1 MKKSTIAAALAASIA
16 SAAIGIH
23 LASAA
28 VPAACRTI
36 KLGNIG
42 WTDNEVQD
50 AVFTTLAEGL
60 GYMVKTNLYSEEVMY
75 AGMKDKKIDVF
86 LDDWTP
92 SMNKIS
98 GPYEKTKAIDVIGP
112 DLTGAKYTLVVP
124 DYLYKQ
130 GLTRF
135 ADIHKFAKQL
145 DNTIYGIEPGNDG
158 NEHILA
164 MIKANKF
171 GLGKFHLVQ
180 SSEAGMLSE
189 VARKYPKKQAVL
201 FLGWE
206 PEPMNVQFHIRYLS
220 GGHAYF
226 GPHKGQA
233 TIYINTMAGYATRCA
248 NTGKL
253 LKQFKL
259 SVKDENAMMY
269 KVQVDHAKAS
279 AVAAAWLKAHPSWI
293 STTLDGVTTIDGK
306 PGTQAVMAALKAG

>member
-1 MKKSTIAAALAASIA
+1 MKIFTIATAIATSIA
-16 SAAIGIH
+16 SATLGIGVTF
-23 LASAA
+23 AA
-28 VPAACRTI
+28 VPAACQTI
-36 KLGNIG
+36 KLGSVG

-60 GYMVKTNLYSEEVMY
+60 GYTVKTNLYSEEVMY

-92 SMNKIS
+92 SMDKIS
-98 GPYEKTKAIDVIGP
+98 GPYEKSKAIAVIGP

-124 DYLYKQ
+124 DYLYKE
-130 GLTRF
+130 GLTSF
-135 ADIHKFAKQL
+135 ADIHKFGKQL
-145 DNTIYGIEPGNDG
+145 DFKIYGIEPGNDG

-164 MIKANKF
+164 MIKSNKF
-171 GLGKFHLVQ
+171 DLGNFHLVQ

-206 PEPMNVQFHIRYLS
+206 PEPMNVEFHIRYLT

-233 TIYINTMAGYATRCA
+233 TIFINTMAGYATKCA
-248 NTGKL
+248 NTGRL

-279 AVAAAWLKAHPSWI
+279 DVAAAWLKAHPAWI
-293 STTLDGVTTIDGK
+293 STTLSGVTTTTGK
-306 PGTQAVMAALKAG
+306 PGKPAVMAALKAG